1 MKTMVSSPLPF
12 SLVEMLLAILE
23 LRDPQADSLGTFAGQ
38 LFDRHQLLAQ
48 FARVFHLCQESV
60 RNLLVLMQEVQ
71 HLFPDFGDQFGSD
84 LRVAKLVFG
93 LRLKHRFLQTDGD
106 GPHHAFA
113 DVIAIVLAFGI
124 LVDGLQEPLAESAEV
139 GATIRGVLPV
149 DKREEGLTGASL
161 AVGEAEFQCLGA
173 EIEGG

>member
-1 MKTMVSSPLPF
+1 
-12 SLVEMLLAILE
+12 
-23 LRDPQADSLGTFAGQ
+23 
-38 LFDRHQLLAQ
+38 
-48 FARVFHLCQESV
+48 
-60 RNLLVLMQEVQ
+60 MQEVQ

-84 LRVAKLVFG
+84 LRVAKFVFG

-113 DVIAIVLAFGI
+113 DVIAIILAFGI

-173 EIEGG
+173 EIEGRVDGIFFHFFLDQIQKAFSGIKGFSVVDQLQAGVEIAVVLEAFFDQLLA